1 MVEAQEIFAVLEA
14 GDLDAFKKLLAG
26 RPELASARSDKG
38 VSLLLQAR
46 YEFKMAFVE
55 VLLGYR
61 AKLDVFE
68 AAALGK
74 LDKLAKILDVEP
86 GAVNDWAPDG
96 FQPQHLAAFF
106 AQPDALQM
114 LLERGGQIGIHS
126 KNALSVRAIHCAA
139 AGRSLACVN
148 LLLERGADP
157 NARQS
162 GGFTPLHSAAQNGS
176 VEMVKVLLERGADR
190 SLATDDGRLALDF
203 AKEKGHTAVIALLE
217 RSP

>member
-1 MVEAQEIFAVLEA
+1 MTGASEIFAALKA
-14 GDLDAFKKLLAG
+14 GDLDGFRKLLAG
-26 RPELASARSDKG
+26 NSALANARNEQG
-38 VSLLLQAR
+38 VSLLMQAR

-55 VLLGYR
+55 ALLGYR

-74 LDKLAKILDVEP
+74 LDKLARILDAEP
-86 GAVNDWAPDG
+86 AAVNEWTSDG

-106 AQPDALQM
+106 AQPDALRL

-157 NARQS
+157 NARQA

-176 VEMVKVLLERGADR
+176 VEMVKVLLERGADHT
-190 SLATDDGRLALDF
+190 LATDDGRLALDF
-203 AKEKGHTAVIALLE
+203 AKEKGHAGVVALLE
-217 RSP
+217 KSP